1 MGEGNKSVG
10 KKDVNT
16 DVEHERIEKLKEFE
30 KAAYQNGYKFLAGI
44 DEAGRGPLAGPVV
57 AAAVILPPDFYAAG
71 VNDSKKLTARMRLAL
86 SAVIKEKAL
95 AWAICSISPAYLDSV
110 NIYNA
115 TREAMQTA
123 VMNLEIKPDF
133 LLVDAMKLPRLSIDC
148 QSIIKGDSLS
158 ISIACA
164 SILAKVERD
173 QCMECFDSLYPQ
185 YGFARH
191 KGYATREH
199 LEMLSRFGACPIHR
213 TSFEPVKTLVSGESI
228 NQQVLFEI

>member
-1 MGEGNKSVG
+1 MAKR
-10 KKDVNT
+10 DLNT
-16 DVEHERIEKLKEFE
+16 QDERDRIEKLQEFE
-30 KAAYQNGYKFLAGI
+30 KAAYKNGYRFIAGI

-57 AAAVILPPDFYAAG
+57 AAAVILPPDFYLAG
-71 VNDSKKLTARMRLAL
+71 VDDSKKLNSKIRLEL
-86 SAVIKEKAL
+86 SSVIKEKAL
-95 AWAICSISPAYLDSV
+95 AWAACFISPEYLDRV

-115 TREAMQTA
+115 AREAMQTA
-123 VMNLEIKPDF
+123 VLSLEVQPDF
-133 LLVDAMKLPRLSIDC
+133 LLVDAMKLPGLAIDH

-173 QCMECFDSLYPQ
+173 RCMESFDSIYPE

-199 LEMLSRFGACPIHR
+199 LEKISCHGACPIHR
-213 TSFEPVKTLVSGESI
+213 ASFEPIRALKSIKTMS
-228 NQQVLFEI
+228 QQELFKL

>member
-1 MGEGNKSVG
+1 
-10 KKDVNT
+10 
-16 DVEHERIEKLKEFE
+16 
-30 KAAYQNGYKFLAGI
+30 
-44 DEAGRGPLAGPVV
+44 
-57 AAAVILPPDFYAAG
+57 
-71 VNDSKKLTARMRLAL
+71 
-86 SAVIKEKAL
+86 
-95 AWAICSISPAYLDSV
+95 
-110 NIYNA
+110 
-115 TREAMQTA
+115 MQTA
-123 VMNLEIKPDF
+123 VIIWRSPDF
-133 LLVDAMKLPRLSIDC
+133 LWWTHETSALSIDC
-148 QSIIKGDSLS
+148 QSIIKGTSQY
-158 ISIACA
+158 IIACA